1 MNGAEPGAAGATPPR
16 RITSYAHDGLS
27 FEVVDEGPLD
37 GVPVVLLHGFPER
50 ASTWRAVAPLLH
62 AQGLRTL
69 APDQRGY
76 SPGARP
82 PRRRDYSVARLTG
95 DVVALVEQIG
105 GPVHLVGH
113 DWGAV
118 VGWDLATRR
127 PDLVRTLTAVSVP
140 HPRAYLRALL
150 GSDQALRSW
159 YMLFF
164 QLPRLPELTARRG
177 GGRFDRLLVKAGM
190 TPAEVSRFRREVVEY
205 GALTGGLNWYRA
217 LIHVDRSAVGRKVTV
232 PTTHVWSSDDS
243 ALTRRGAELTRR
255 HVAAPYR
262 LEVLDGVTHWIP
274 TQEPARLARI
284 ILDRIASGVAS

>member
-1 MNGAEPGAAGATPPR
+1 MSSAEREDAGAPSLE

-27 FEVVDEGPLD
+27 FDVLDDGPLD

-50 ASTWRAVAPLLH
+50 ASTWRDVAPLLH
-62 AQGLRTL
+62 ARGFRTL

-82 PRRRDYSVARLTG
+82 ARRRDYRVSRLTG
-95 DVVALVEQIG
+95 DIVALVERVG

-113 DWGAV
+113 DWGAFV
-118 VGWDLATRR
+118 AWDLATRR

-164 QLPRLPELTARRG
+164 QLPRLPELTARKG
-177 GGRFDRLLVKAGM
+177 GGRFDQLLVRAGM
-190 TPAEVSRFRREVVEY
+190 TPAEVARFRREVVEY

-217 LIHVDRSAVGRKVTV
+217 MFHVDRSVVGRKVSV
-232 PTTHVWSSDDS
+232 PTTHVWSTEDS

-255 HVAAPYR
+255 HVTGPYR
-262 LEVLDGVTHWIP
+262 FEVLLCTHWIP

-284 ILDRIASGVAS
+284 VLDRISSEVSS